1 MTTRLARTTF
11 AIAALALAAT
21 GSARAAET
29 LVDAIKSGDRAAAM
43 AMIGHADVNKPESNG
58 TTPLIWAVHKDDVEL
73 VDRLIKNHA
82 NVSATNNYG
91 ASALS
96 EAAILG
102 NVDILEKLLKAGA
115 HVDFP
120 NADGQTALMIIAR
133 TANVEAAKVLL
144 RHGADVNKREKW
156 LGQTA
161 LMWAAAQ
168 SHPEMVKLLIK
179 HGAKVEARSVVH
191 DWNRPITAE
200 QRAKQ
205 LPRGGLTPLLFAAR
219 EGCLGCVQALVEA
232 KADVNMTDP
241 DGVSPLLIALLNA
254 HFDVGKYLLAKGA
267 NPNKWDW
274 WGRNPLYAAV
284 DYNTL
289 PHGGRPDLPSLD
301 ETTGIEMIK
310 LLLDAGANPNLQLKL
325 LQPYRALGADR
336 GADGI
341 LNIGT
346 TSLLRAA
353 RAGDLPA
360 MKLLLA
366 HGALVNLPTQ
376 RGVTPLMAAA
386 GLGGSKID
394 TRGRYITEPQA
405 LAAVQLLL
413 DHGADVNAADGSGQ
427 TALHGAAF
435 RGWNDVI
442 KLLVK
447 HDAKV
452 VVADDKGQTPLDAAM
467 GRIHRRARLG
477 TTEVHKETGALL
489 EKLAA
494 EQQL

>member
-1 MTTRLARTTF
+1 MGKRLARTTF
-11 AIAALALAAT
+11 AVAVLALAAT
-21 GSARAAET
+21 GVARAEESI
-29 LVDAIKSGDRAAAM
+29 VEAIKSGDRAAAM
-43 AMIGHADVNKPESNG
+43 AMIGHADVNKPEVNG
-58 TTPLIWAVHKDDVEL
+58 TTPLIWAVHKGDVQL
-73 VDRLIKNHA
+73 VDRLIKNGA

-102 NVDILEKLLKAGA
+102 NVEILEKLLKAGA

-144 RHGADVNKREKW
+144 RHGADVNKTEKW

-161 LMWAAAQ
+161 LMWASAE

-191 DWNRPITAE
+191 EWKRPITAE
-200 QRAKQ
+200 MRAKQ

-219 EGCLGCVQALVEA
+219 EGCLGCVQALIDA

-241 DGVSPLLIALLNA
+241 DGVSPLLMSLLNA
-254 HFDVGKYLLAKGA
+254 HFDVGKYLLEKGA

-289 PHGGRPDLPSLD
+289 PHGGRPDQPSLD
-301 ETTGIEMIK
+301 KTTGIEMIK
-310 LLLDAGANPNLQLKL
+310 LLLDTGANPNLQLKL
-325 LQPYRALGADR
+325 LQPYRSLGADR

-353 RAGDLPA
+353 RAGDIPA

-366 HGALVNLPTQ
+366 HGALVDLPTQ

-386 GLGGSKID
+386 GLGASKID
-394 TRGRYITEPQA
+394 TRGTFITEPEA
-405 LAAVQLLL
+405 MKAVQLLI
-413 DHGADVNAADGSGQ
+413 DRGADVNAADGAGQ

-435 RGWNDVI
+435 QGWNEIV

-452 VVADDKGQTPLDAAM
+452 NVADKNGQTPLDAAM
-467 GRIHRRARLG
+467 GRIIRRARLG
-477 TTEVHKETGALL
+477 AVEVHEETGALL

-494 EQQL
+494 QQQL